1 MILSENPVDYLKAF
15 AGGVG
20 VSFTPCVF
28 PLIPVIVGYIGIK
41 AGTTRRKGFFL
52 SLAYVTGIAV
62 TYSALGLL
70 ASFTGKIFGFI
81 SSHPFSYMVAGGAVV
96 FFGLSMLDI
105 FNIPIP
111 RLISLPVLKE
121 KNYFSVFF
129 LGLASG
135 LVIGPCTAPAL
146 GAILL
151 YLATKK
157 NIAYGAT
164 LLFSFAYGMGLT
176 LILAGT
182 FSSLL
187 VNLPKSGRWML
198 SVKRVG
204 AVILIGMG
212 IFLILTGIGRL

>member
-41 AGTTRRKGFFL
+41 AGTTRLRGFFL
-52 SLAYVTGIAV
+52 SLTYVTGIAV

-70 ASFTGKIFGFI
+70 ASLTGKIFGFI
-81 SSHPFSYMVAGGAVV
+81 SSHPVTYMAAGGIVI

-111 RLISLPVLKE
+111 RLFSLPVLKK
-121 KNYFSVFF
+121 KNYFSVFV

-135 LVIGPCTAPAL
+135 LIIGPCTAPAL

-157 NIAYGAT
+157 NVAYGVT
-164 LLFSFAYGMGLT
+164 VLFSFAYGMGLT
-176 LILAGT
+176 LVLAGT

-198 SVKRVG
+198 YVQRIG

-212 IFLILTGIGRL
+212 VFLIFTGIGRL